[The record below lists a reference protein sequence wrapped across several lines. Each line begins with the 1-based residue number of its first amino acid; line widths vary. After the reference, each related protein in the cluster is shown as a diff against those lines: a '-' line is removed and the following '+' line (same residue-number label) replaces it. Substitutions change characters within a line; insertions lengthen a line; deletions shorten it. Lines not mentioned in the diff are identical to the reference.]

1 MRLHTV
7 KFISIRIKYKIGMP
21 VLWYILLQYFN
32 CRLMGTIVPESVCR
46 FLDLEAEVE
55 GSNHSEE
62 DQPDLG
68 SYLKQVFCS
77 IY

>member
-1 MRLHTV
+1 MRLHT
-7 KFISIRIKYKIGMP
+7 IPIRIKYKIGMP
-21 VLWYILLQYFN
+21 LWYILLQYFN
-32 CRLMGTIVPESVCR
+32 CRLMGTIVPESVRR

-55 GSNHSEE
+55 GSNHSDE

-68 SYLKQVFCS
+68 SYLKQVSCS

>member
-1 MRLHTV
+1 
-7 KFISIRIKYKIGMP
+7 
-21 VLWYILLQYFN
+21 
-32 CRLMGTIVPESVCR
+32 MGTIVPESVRR

-55 GSNHSEE
+55 GSNHSDE

-68 SYLKQVFCS
+68 SYLKQVSYS

>member
-1 MRLHTV
+1 
-7 KFISIRIKYKIGMP
+7 
-21 VLWYILLQYFN
+21 
-32 CRLMGTIVPESVCR
+32 MGTIVPESVRR

-55 GSNHSEE
+55 GSNQSDE

-68 SYLKQVFCS
+68 SYLKQVSCS